1 MPTVILAPLRCSQS
15 ASGPSLDIRLTVPQ
29 FKSNPKILF
38 TLDLA
43 RLASLASRSGQR
55 AALQYKGG
63 ALLGIGAPSTP
74 NAAAVADTTPSG
86 TCFRRRSPNAAI
98 RMAVP

>member
-15 ASGPSLDIRLTVPQ
+15 ASGPSLDIRLTAPQ

-55 AALQYKGG
+55 ERCNTKGG

-74 NAAAVADTTPSG
+74 NAAVADTTPSG